1 MDTHTRYSFP
11 LAVALLAAFWQTA
24 QASDE
29 AEIYRLIT
37 PESTISSFGV
47 GYVGTNNGA
56 YFGEYNGMNERSAF
70 GLLGASIV
78 KRDNETGT
86 WYKFTTTNLGLEDRN
101 IRWEQERQGDWGY
114 SIDYSQIP
122 RYNPFTIITRLG
134 GIGTTTQTINGLGAA
149 QNVELK
155 TERKRFTID
164 LNKYLPAGYDFKV
177 RYIHEDKTGDRMYGQ
192 GDPTAPNTVNFLAE
206 PINWTT
212 QQAEA
217 ILSYTGE
224 DLQLSGGYYG
234 AWFDNSNPALNIIN
248 GAGGNPP
255 AVTSLSPMALP
266 PGNHSNQAN
275 LSGGYNFSP
284 TTRGNFKA
292 AYTQQLQ
299 SQAFVVP
306 ALPGTS
312 NLQGRVDTYLG
323 QAGLTSQLT
332 NKLSMLADVRYENR
346 DDKTPILTYFTPA
359 TGTQDGTNEP
369 RSIRTYDGKLQ
380 ASYVLPMGFRFTG
393 GGEYIVKDRNEFAIR
408 SVSFRNKTYEMNYLG
423 ELRRAISETVT
434 GAVSYVHSDRWGS
447 PFLTNVAFGTGVVG
461 SNNIAPLYLANRTAD
476 TVKVSTNW
484 TPTEKLSFQAFG
496 SGGWVD
502 YSSRYNLVNNQNL
515 GLSSGQT
522 QNYSADATYVFTEK
536 WQANAWYS
544 RNDIRVS
551 QSTCTGATG
560 SPATCPFGASWGVW
574 LQNVSNSFGVGT
586 KGKVT
591 SQLEV
596 GADVEYSNIADHY
609 PMARLQPPTGPVGFA
624 PEINTQI
631 FDVKLNAKYALQK
644 NMGFRFNYIY
654 NHFRTNDWTWNNWT
668 GNSGYTDGTRV
679 TQSNNQVVNFI
690 GLAYYYTFQ

>member
-11 LAVALLAAFWQTA
+11 LTVALLAGFGQTA
-24 QASDE
+24 RASDE

-47 GYVGTNNGA
+47 GYVGNNNA
-56 YFGEYNGMNERSAF
+56 QYFGEYNGMNQRGAF
-70 GLLGASIV
+70 GLIDADIV

-86 WYKFTTTNLGLEDRN
+86 WYRFTTRNLGLEDRD

-114 SIDYSQIP
+114 SLEYSQIP
-122 RYNPFTIITRLG
+122 RYNPFTVNTGLA
-134 GIGTTTQTINGLGAA
+134 GIGTPFQTINGTSM
-149 QNVELK
+149 QNVQLE
-155 TERKRFTID
+155 TERKRFTLD
-164 LNKYLPAGYDFKV
+164 LNKVLPAGYDFQL
-177 RYIHEDKTGDRMYGQ
+177 RYRHEDKNGSRMYGQ
-192 GDPTAPNTVNFLAE
+192 GTDDPPGTINFLAE
-206 PINWTT
+206 PIHQTT
-212 QQAEA
+212 QQVDA

-224 DLQLSGGYYG
+224 RLQLSGGYYG
-234 AWFDNSNPALNIIN
+234 TWFENNNTALNIT
-248 GAGGNPP
+248 GGIPDL
-255 AVTSLSPMALP
+255 SLMALP
-266 PGNHSNQAN
+266 PGNQSHQAN

-292 AYTQQLQ
+292 AYTYQIQN
-299 SQAFVVP
+299 QAFISP
-306 ALPGTS
+306 ATPGNS
-312 NLQGRVDTYLG
+312 NLGGHVDTTLV
-323 QAGLTSQLT
+323 QAGLTSRPLP
-332 NKLSMLADVRYENR
+332 KLSVLADFRYQNR
-346 DDKTPILTYFTPA
+346 DDKTPIFQYLTVAPSPIT
-359 TGTQDGTNEP
+359 TDGTNQP
-369 RSIRTYDGKLQ
+369 SSLKTISGKLE
-380 ASYVLPMGFRFTG
+380 ASYLLPMGFRFTG

-551 QSTCTGATG
+551 QATCTGATG